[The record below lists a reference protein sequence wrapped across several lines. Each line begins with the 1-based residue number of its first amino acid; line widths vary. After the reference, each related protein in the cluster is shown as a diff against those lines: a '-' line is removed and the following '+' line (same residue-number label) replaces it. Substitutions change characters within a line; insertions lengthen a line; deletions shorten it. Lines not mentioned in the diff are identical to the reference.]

1 MNQPFL
7 AKSKNIT
14 AIHTWM
20 LQDELDLEQEK
31 EVLHKAQI
39 QLKKDQ
45 IELECAMKGYL
56 LEKKMSEEWLR
67 KQQVIFDE
75 KWRILEAEMKT
86 LANEKIKLSERQH
99 NKIENQVIDTKGLS
113 FFRGISNILALKK
126 RYKDLI
132 KIYHPDN
139 QGGDTVTIQEIN
151 TQYRKLQ
158 QEM

>member
-7 AKSKNIT
+7 VKSQNAT

-20 LQDELDLEQEK
+20 LQDELNLEREK
-31 EVLHKAQI
+31 DALHKARI
-39 QLKKDQ
+39 QLKKEQ

-67 KQQVIFDE
+67 KQQIIFDE
-75 KWRILEAEMKT
+75 KWRILEAELKN
-86 LANEKIKLSERQH
+86 LANEKINLSDRQQ
-99 NKIENQVIDTKGLS
+99 NKIENHVIETKGS
-113 FFRGISNILALKK
+113 TFFRGISNILALKK

>member
-1 MNQPFL
+1 MSQSFL
-7 AKSKNIT
+7 AKTKNT
-14 AIHTWM
+14 TTVHTWL
-20 LQDELDLEQEK
+20 LQDTLNLEREK
-31 EVLHKAQI
+31 EELYKAQN
-39 QLKKDQ
+39 QLKKEQ
-45 IELECAMKGYL
+45 KELECAMKGYL

-67 KQQVIFDE
+67 SQQIIFDE
-75 KWRILEAEMKT
+75 KWRILEAEIMN
-86 LANEKIKLSERQH
+86 LANEKTRLFDKQNS
-99 NKIENQVIDTKGLS
+99 KIASHTIDAKATN
-113 FFRGISNILALKK
+113 FFRGITNILALKK